1 MTPRF
6 LDFSGKLQP
15 YEDLFREINRI
26 TSEHNVEFF
35 VVGAFARD
43 LILTMAHGIKV
54 KRATEDIDCG
64 IQVESWEQFEQLK
77 TALIKTG
84 QFKPDEH
91 HQQRLKY
98 RDQVKIDIV
107 PFGAIEKDGL
117 ITWPDEETEMVTL
130 GFDEAYR
137 DTIRVR
143 LADDV
148 EITVCTLPGL
158 ALMKLIAWNDRRFQ
172 YRKDAQDLGLI
183 MLNYLYANNE
193 ERLWEGDG
201 TDLVTDG
208 FDYNLASARLLGRD
222 VGQLLSERSTG
233 PVLKILEAQTGE
245 RNEYPLVEAM
255 LDNFH
260 GEFEKGL
267 NMLES
272 FVQGVRDIVQAEQ

>member
-15 YEDLFREINRI
+15 YEDLFRDVNRI
-26 TSEHNVEFF
+26 TAEHKVSFF

-43 LILTMAHGIKV
+43 LILTMTYGINV
-54 KRATEDIDCG
+54 NRATEDIDCG

-77 TALIKTG
+77 TSLIETG
-84 QFKPDEH
+84 KFKSDEH
-91 HQQRLKY
+91 QQQRLKY
-98 RDQVKIDIV
+98 QDHVKIDIV

-130 GFDEAYR
+130 GFDEAYK
-137 DTIRVR
+137 DAIRVR

-148 EITVCTLPGL
+148 QITVSTLPGL

-183 MLNYLYANNE
+183 MVNYLDAGNE

-201 TDLVTDG
+201 ADLLTDD
-208 FDYNLASARLLGRD
+208 FDYKLASARLLGRD
-222 VGQLLSERSTG
+222 VGQLLTERSIG
-233 PVLKILEAQTGE
+233 PVMKILETQTGE
-245 RNEYPLVEAM
+245 RNEYPLVQGM

-260 GEFEKGL
+260 GEFENGL
-267 NMLES
+267 RMLES
-272 FVQGVRDIVQAEQ
+272 FAQGVHDVAQPQ

>member
-26 TSEHNVEFF
+26 TSEHNAPFF

-64 IQVESWEQFEQLK
+64 IQVESWKQFEQLK
-77 TALIKTG
+77 TSLIETG
-84 QFKPDEH
+84 HFKPDEYQ
-91 HQQRLKY
+91 QQRLKY

-107 PFGAIEKDGL
+107 PFGAIEKNGL

-143 LADDV
+143 LTNDV
-148 EITVCTLPGL
+148 EITICTLPGL
-158 ALMKLIAWNDRRFQ
+158 ALMKLIAWNDRRFL

-183 MLNYLYANNE
+183 MVNYLDGGNE

-208 FDYNLASARLLGRD
+208 FDYKLASARLLGRD
-222 VGQLLSERSTG
+222 VGQLLTARSRD
-233 PVLKILEAQTGE
+233 PVMTILEAQTGE
-245 RNEYPLVEAM
+245 RYEYPLLEAM

-260 GEFEKGL
+260 GEFDKGL
-267 NMLES
+267 SMLES
-272 FVQGVRDIVQAEQ
+272 FVQGVRDGAQQ

>member
-26 TSEHNVEFF
+26 TSEQQVPFF

-43 LILTMAHGIKV
+43 LILKMAHGIEV

-64 IQVESWEQFEQLK
+64 IQVASWKQFEQLK
-77 TALIKTG
+77 TSLIETG
-84 QFKPDEH
+84 KFKPDEH
-91 HQQRLKY
+91 QQQRLKY

-130 GFDEAYR
+130 GFDEAYK

-148 EITVCTLPGL
+148 EINICTLPGL
-158 ALMKLIAWNDRRFQ
+158 GLMKLIAWEDRRFQ
-172 YRKDAQDLGLI
+172 YRKDAQDLGFI
-183 MLNYLYANNE
+183 MLNYLYADNE
-193 ERLWEGDG
+193 KRLWEGDA
-201 TDLVTDG
+201 TDLVTDE
-208 FDYNLASARLLGRD
+208 FDYSLASARLLGRD
-222 VGQLLSERSTG
+222 VGQLLTERSTR
-233 PVLKILEAQTGE
+233 PVMKILEAQTGE

-255 LDNFH
+255 LDNFY

-267 NMLES
+267 SMLES
-272 FVQGVRDIVQAEQ
+272 FAQGVRDVAQPQE